1 MKERLEN
8 STIILCKIM
17 IVLNR
22 TRILKVSSDTNLSA
36 RERKQTIDLAK
47 KSIQF
52 YQNIILR
59 KEKMNSLK

>member
-36 RERKQTIDLAK
+36 RERKQAIDLAK

-59 KEKMNSLK
+59 KEKTNPLK

>member
-22 TRILKVSSDTNLSA
+22 TRILKVSSDTNLST

-59 KEKMNSLK
+59 KEKTNPLK